1 MNSVSHFA
9 RHLYWLLLCSA
20 CLLRSGL
27 VTAQEELAVHD
38 DSATVVA
45 RVDVIKSENDDREY
59 RYITLQNKLR
69 VLLISDADAEKSAAA
84 LDVFIGHNQNPA
96 DRQGLAH
103 FLEHML
109 FLGTEKYPEAGEYQ
123 AFISQHGG
131 NHNAFTAPEHTNYFF
146 DIDSDYLDPA
156 LDRFAQFFI
165 APLFDAGYVE
175 RERNAVHSEY
185 LARINDDGRRIL
197 DVYRELLNPEHPA
210 AQFSVGS
217 QETLAD
223 REGDAVRDDLIA
235 FYRQYY
241 SADAMTLVVLGKE
254 SLDELQK
261 MVVGRFGAI
270 SSHPREL
277 PDAYPAL
284 FPADFLP
291 AAVSIKPEKELR
303 QLSMLFPIPNPWETY
318 SKKPWHYIGNLLGHE
333 GKGSVLS
340 LLKDLGWAEG
350 LSAGVGSSTRH
361 DAFFQITIQLTEKGT
376 RARDQIV
383 PLMFYMIEQLQVRG
397 LKDWRYN
404 ELKELADID
413 FRFHEQS
420 PPIDTVKNLAYVM
433 HIYQP
438 QDVLRGDYLYTA
450 YDEKL
455 IQQGL
460 SYLRNDNVMTVFVA
474 PDVETDKLTH
484 FYQTP
489 YAVEKIKFEEYEI
502 KPSVRKKLY
511 FPEPNAFIPTRLAVK
526 SQLLLP
532 TPSESAAPRIADR
545 PQMVIRN
552 ERTQAWFKQDQQF
565 HVPKAKINLRLKLPL
580 VAMNAEG
587 AAQAQLFAALVMD
600 ELNEFSYPAS
610 LAGLHYAVRA
620 NTRGLDISID
630 GYSSRQ
636 GLLLSKIAKAIRK
649 GRFNQER
656 FTNLKQ
662 ELIRNWRNEGKNTPY
677 IVLARQIPVLHYEPY
692 WSNEALI
699 NGLESKT
706 LEQFHQFS
714 TRLLRDG
721 TMEALLYGNLFR
733 QEAIKL
739 AALAEYELLG
749 TKTGRPQPAARLY
762 QLSTKQEKPWLYRH
776 TLDHNDRVV
785 QLYIQSLQP
794 SIVDTAHM
802 KLLQQMLQP
811 AFFDRLRT
819 EKQLGYIVSVFPMP
833 IRNLEGMVFVV
844 QSPAADEAQIVQEID
859 SFLTD
864 YAKALGKNLAEN
876 KQSLVRDLKK
886 PARTLTE
893 QADIYWESIL
903 LEDEEFDRRQQI
915 AAAVAGVTEA
925 SLNNYYQRVILEKQR
940 RLWLTSQKM
949 SDTENFHLLNNLEAY
964 HQQLD
969 SLVYP

>member
-1 MNSVSHFA
+1 MNSVSRFTWHI
-9 RHLYWLLLCSA
+9 YWLLLCSV

-27 VTAQEELAVHD
+27 AIAQENAAVPD
-38 DSATVVA
+38 ETLITTA
-45 RVDVIKSENDDREY
+45 VDVIKSENDDRDY
-59 RYITLQNKLR
+59 RYITLKNKLR
-69 VLLISDADAEKSAAA
+69 ILLISDADAEKSAAA
-84 LDVFIGHNQNPA
+84 LDVHIGHNQNPT

-146 DIDSDYLDPA
+146 DIDSNYLDPA

-165 APLFDAGYVE
+165 APLFDVGYVE

-197 DVYRELLNPEHPA
+197 DVYREVFNPAHPS

-217 QETLAD
+217 LDTLAD
-223 REGDAVRDDLIA
+223 REEDAVRDALVA
-235 FYRQYY
+235 FYQQYY
-241 SADAMTLVVLGKE
+241 SADVMTLVVLGKE
-254 SLDELQK
+254 SLDDLQK
-261 MVVGRFGAI
+261 MVVSRFSKIPVHA
-270 SSHPREL
+270 PAL
-277 PDAYPAL
+277 PDNYPAL
-284 FPADFLP
+284 FVPEFLP
-291 AAVSIKPEKELR
+291 AAISIKPEKEMR
-303 QLSMLFPIPNPWETY
+303 QLAMLFPIPSPWKNY
-318 SKKPWHYIGNLLGHE
+318 DKKPWHYIGNLLGHE

-376 RARDQIV
+376 LARDQIV
-383 PLMFYMIEQLQVRG
+383 PLMFYMIEQLQARG

-413 FRFHEQS
+413 FRFQEQTS
-420 PPIDTVKNLAYVM
+420 PINAVRNLAYVM
-433 HIYQP
+433 HVYEP
-438 QDVLRGDYLYTA
+438 QDVLRGDYLYTG

-455 IQQGL
+455 IQQCL
-460 SYLRNDNVMTVFVA
+460 NYLRDDNVMTVFVS
-474 PDVETDKLTH
+474 PDVKTDKTSN
-484 FYQTP
+484 FYRTP
-489 YAVEKIKFEEYEI
+489 YAVEKIKFEAYEI
-502 KPSVRKKLY
+502 KPNIRKKLY

-532 TPSESAAPRIADR
+532 TPSESAAPRLADR
-545 PQMVIRN
+545 PQLVIRN
-552 ERTQAWFKQDQQF
+552 ERSRAWFKQDQQF

-580 VAMNAEG
+580 VAGDAEG

-600 ELNEFSYPAS
+600 ELNEFSYPAG
-610 LAGLHYAVRA
+610 LAGLHYSVRA
-620 NTRGLDISID
+620 TTRGLDISID

-649 GRFNQER
+649 GRFSQER
-656 FTNLKQ
+656 FNNIKQ
-662 ELIRNWRNEGKNTPY
+662 ELIRSWRNESKNTPY
-677 IVLARQIPVLHYEPY
+677 VVLARQIPVLHYHPY
-692 WSNEALI
+692 WSNEELI
-699 NGLESKT
+699 RGLENRT

-714 TRLLRDG
+714 TRLLRDS

-749 TKTGRPQPAARLY
+749 AKTGRSQPEAHLYQFPPQPE
-762 QLSTKQEKPWLYRH
+762 QPWLYRH
-776 TLDHNDRVV
+776 DLDHNDHVV

-802 KLLQQMLQP
+802 KLLQQILQP
-811 AFFDRLRT
+811 AFFASLRT
-819 EKQLGYIVSVFPMP
+819 EKQLGYIVNVFSMP
-833 IRNLEGMVFVV
+833 IRDLEGTVFVV
-844 QSPAADEAQIVQEID
+844 QSPRVGEAEIMREIEE
-859 SFLTD
+859 FLEG
-864 YAKALGKNLAEN
+864 YAEVVSKNLAEN
-876 KQSLVRDLKK
+876 KESLVRELQK
-886 PARTLTE
+886 PARNLAE

-903 LEDEEFDRRQQI
+903 LEDEEFNRRQQI
-915 AAAVAGVTEA
+915 AAAVAEITQE
-925 SLNNYYQRVILEKQR
+925 SLNNYYQRIALQKHR
-940 RLWLTSQKM
+940 RLWLASQGMPDKE
-949 SDTENFHLLNNLEAY
+949 DIRVLNDRKIY
-964 HQQLD
+964 RQQLN